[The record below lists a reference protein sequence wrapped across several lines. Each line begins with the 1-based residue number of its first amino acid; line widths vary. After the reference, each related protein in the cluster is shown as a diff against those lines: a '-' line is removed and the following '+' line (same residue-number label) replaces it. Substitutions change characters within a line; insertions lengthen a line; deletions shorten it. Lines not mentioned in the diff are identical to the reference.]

1 MALTATANERT
12 VEDIKAQLKLKHDH
26 KFLTQSF
33 NRTNLKYLVQKKK
46 TNPLIDIVAFID
58 GKHRGEAGVIY
69 CNARKTCESVAESLR
84 DKGLSAAHFHAGM
97 PPDEKEKTVSNW
109 KNGNVPLIVATVSR
123 SFSPF
128 PHQFNSRLPEIAF
141 GMGIDKADG

>member
-12 VEDIKAQLKLKHDH
+12 VEDIKTQLKLKLDH

-46 TNPLIDIVAFID
+46 SNPLIDIVAFID
-58 GKHRGEAGVIY
+58 RKHRGEAGVIY

-84 DKGLSAAHFHAGM
+84 ERGLKAAHFHAGM
-97 PPDEKEKTVSNW
+97 PPDEKEKTVSDW
-109 KNGNVPLIVATVSR
+109 QNGIVPLIVATVSH
-123 SFSPF
+123 SFLSF
-128 PHQFNSRLPEIAF
+128 PRQFDSRLPEIAF
-141 GMGIDKADG
+141 GMGIDKSDG

>member
-33 NRTNLKYLVQKKK
+33 NRTNLKYLVQNKKSNLLK
-46 TNPLIDIVAFID
+46 DIVDFIH

-84 DKGLSAAHFHAGM
+84 EKGLDAAHFHARM
-97 PPDEKEKTVSNW
+97 PPDEKEKTVKNW
-109 KNGNVPLIVATVSR
+109 QNGIVPLIVATVSH
-123 SFSPF
+123 SFLLI
-128 PHQFNSRLPEIAF
+128 PHQINLRLPEIAF